1 MKASVARRID
11 CQVKYKRE
19 FGQLS
24 GRLQQRRRW
33 RPRWRRHN
41 DEMNPRRSEDE
52 RKDTES
58 KPKFNLKSRI
68 LSLIELLQSNPSLKR
83 GKGRPL
89 PAQGNPLANL
99 TTIKLNR
106 NMKSR
111 DFEPEVCAEYA
122 LYGCSRALQI
132 NLPWPNPW
140 WMTDLDDQKL
150 TMASWMLM
158 VRDVL
163 RKFAADL

>member
-11 CQVKYKRE
+11 YPVKYKRE

-83 GKGRPL
+83 GKRRPL
-89 PAQGNPLANL
+89 PAEGNPLANL
-99 TTIKLNR
+99 TTIKAEIWCPGTS
-106 NMKSR
+106 SR
-111 DFEPEVCAEYA
+111 RCVQSMLCTVDPG
-122 LYGCSRALQI
+122 LY
-132 NLPWPNPW
+132 
-140 WMTDLDDQKL
+140 KL
-150 TMASWMLM
+150 TSLNPTHDEWLTLM
-158 VRDVL
+158 TRNWRWHL
-163 RKFAADL
+163 ECWWFGMCWRNLQLI